1 MNADEWV
8 EVAELQS
15 TQEEADTRFVFQ
27 ALHAART
34 GLNAVTVTA
43 EYTDGMLLCVA
54 FQEDIHCPIYQ
65 KCGTQNRTRFVDI
78 SKRPWSLRDSVCD
91 SLIGLH
97 AFTWYDTVI
106 AFASRGKLSSLKLM
120 NMDITY
126 QETFSHVGQ
135 TWDAQHSYLR
145 SYNNSLVA

>member
-34 GLNAVTVTA
+34 GSNAVTA
-43 EYTDGMLLCVA
+43 EDTDGMVLCVA

-78 SKRPWSLRDSVCD
+78 SKWETASVT
-91 SLIGLH
+91 
-97 AFTWYDTVI
+97 A
-106 AFASRGKLSSLKLM
+106 
-120 NMDITY
+120 
-126 QETFSHVGQ
+126 
-135 TWDAQHSYLR
+135 
-145 SYNNSLVA
+145 